1 MELKI
6 NCNAFVKLHNLLGVT
21 SIESTVSD
29 YQYHGDTLEG
39 KLLIKGTYLDSE
51 GLIDKQ
57 WEFKEEVPFMVIFKD
72 DQNEIEDVG
81 CDNFNYYEVAGRG
94 IETSFDVIVNY
105 HEKTRETNDIIEV
118 PSETDDLKADY
129 EELTVN
135 ENTENL
141 ETEERLLE
149 ELINDQANKPEKPEE
164 STENQAINEEIKERI
179 TSKMDIILSE
189 KIKSKTDNFPSED
202 EKEEVTRSFKS
213 PKDTIKILY
222 YQDERMLDVLC
233 SKYDLSIEEVLK
245 QKQAR
250 DGKRMILGID

>member
-1 MELKI
+1 M
-6 NCNAFVKLHNLLGVT
+6 N
-21 SIESTVSD
+21 
-29 YQYHGDTLEG
+29 
-39 KLLIKGTYLDSE
+39 KLLKVVLF
-51 GLIDKQ
+51 GLALTVGMTACK
-57 WEFKEEVPFMVIFKD
+57 KTEEAATTAAP
-72 DQNEIEDVG
+72 
-81 CDNFNYYEVAGRG
+81 EVVAPAA
-94 IETSFDVIVNY
+94 V
-105 HEKTRETNDIIEV
+105 EV

-149 ELINDQANKPEKPEE
+149 ELINDQANKPEEPEE

>member
-1 MELKI
+1 M
-6 NCNAFVKLHNLLGVT
+6 GVT

-51 GLIDKQ
+51 GLSDKQ

-72 DQNEIEDVG
+72 DKMKLKTSDATTSIIMRLRG
-81 CDNFNYYEVAGRG
+81 G

-149 ELINDQANKPEKPEE
+149 ELINDQANKPEEPEE